1 MISVAV
7 VVVLSSFS
15 LVATSFVF
23 VVDDSNRVVGVGM
36 YIFVSI
42 SVFQVIFW
50 ALSLFG
56 LLRVALS
63 LVSPTNFYCG
73 SKVRHYYAMLSP
85 NSPHN

>member
-50 ALSLFG
+50 ALFLFLVFFVSRSL
-56 LLRVALS
+56 
-63 LVSPTNFYCG
+63 
-73 SKVRHYYAMLSP
+73 
-85 NSPHN
+85 